1 MAEKTPTYTLSEG
14 CPIADA
20 TTAQR
25 LGGSCPVKGLMLL
38 QDTQLIETL
47 AHFSRE
53 RIPARTVHASAV
65 GAWGEFE
72 VTHDNSDITSAAFLN
87 GIGKKSKVLMRIST
101 VGPDAGTAETVRD
114 VRGWSMKIFT
124 EEGNQDFVFNSIP
137 VFFIRDPIKFPSVNR
152 SHKRHPAKHT
162 ADSSMFWDFHNN
174 NPEGIHAVMMLF
186 SNRGLPYSLRQINAY
201 SGHTYKLTKSDG
213 SFVYVKLHFKSN
225 QGVKG
230 MTQAEG
236 IRTAGESP
244 DFHTIDMWNAI
255 ERGDYPTWTLCAQV
269 MKPEEAENYR
279 WNIFDMTKVWPHKDF
294 PLRPLGKL
302 TLNRNPE
309 NYFSDIEQAAFSPST
324 MVPGIA
330 PSGDPMLQ
338 ARMFAYPDAARYRLG
353 VNYQQLPCNR
363 PVSEVYAPYQRDG
376 AMRYMTNY
384 GDDPNYV
391 RSSLKE
397 INFKGQLGANGHST
411 GGNEKH
417 DEWVGRVTAYTSEV
431 TDEDF
436 VQARML
442 WEVLGKAGDQEDL
455 ITNVSEHLCQA
466 IPSLQK
472 GAIDMFAKV
481 NVDLAKSIEGRLT
494 ELNKGK

>member
-1 MAEKTPTYTLSEG
+1 MTEKTPTYTLSEG

-25 LGGSCPVKGLMLL
+25 LGSCPVKGLMLM

-53 RIPARTVHASAV
+53 RIPERTVHASAV

-101 VGPDAGTAETVRD
+101 VGPEAGAAETVRD

-152 SHKRHPAKHT
+152 SHKRHPAKHI

-174 NPEGIHAVMMLF
+174 DPEGTHAVMMLF
-186 SNRGLPYSLRQINAY
+186 SNRGLPYSLRQINGY

-236 IRTAGESP
+236 VRTAGEAP
-244 DFHTIDMWNAI
+244 DFHSTDMWNAI
-255 ERGDYPTWTLCAQV
+255 ERGDYPTWTLYAQV
-269 MKPEEAENYR
+269 MKPEEAENYC

-324 MVPGIA
+324 MVRRALRPPEIQCCKLGCLPTPMPLDTASVSTTNNFRAIG
-330 PSGDPMLQ
+330 PSVRFM
-338 ARMFAYPDAARYRLG
+338 
-353 VNYQQLPCNR
+353 R
-363 PVSEVYAPYQRDG
+363 PTSV
-376 AMRYMTNY
+376 T
-384 GDDPNYV
+384 V
-391 RSSLKE
+391 RC
-397 INFKGQLGANGHST
+397 AT
-411 GGNEKH
+411 
-417 DEWVGRVTAYTSEV
+417 
-431 TDEDF
+431 
-436 VQARML
+436 
-442 WEVLGKAGDQEDL
+442 
-455 ITNVSEHLCQA
+455 
-466 IPSLQK
+466 
-472 GAIDMFAKV
+472 
-481 NVDLAKSIEGRLT
+481 
-494 ELNKGK
+494 